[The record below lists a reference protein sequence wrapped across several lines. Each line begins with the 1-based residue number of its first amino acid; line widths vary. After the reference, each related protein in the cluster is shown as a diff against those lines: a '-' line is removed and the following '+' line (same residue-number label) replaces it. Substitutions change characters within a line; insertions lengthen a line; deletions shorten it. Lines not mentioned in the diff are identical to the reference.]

1 MYKLNTILFI
11 LILFQIGTVFARPIT
26 YQDKQDLIQYESL
39 QDIEDLLCDLSCD
52 DTLQVQ
58 IDSIRDSYEK

>member
-1 MYKLNTILFI
+1 MYKLSLLLVL
-11 LILFQIGTVFARPIT
+11 LIIIQVGTVFARPIT
-26 YQDKQDLIQYESL
+26 YHDKQDLIQYESL